1 MLLSNDILSKKSREK
16 TPGFT
21 LVEMLTTLAIIATL
35 ATLLL
40 AAVSGAKRKSRQ
52 AVCLSNLR
60 QYAVALNM
68 YLDDERRRPG
78 EIGRLI
84 ESRYLQNPAVLICPE
99 DRWNGWGNQ
108 VNATFGMGFTQ
119 GISEEAKRFSFLHPL
134 SWQDWA
140 WNALARRPSNG
151 GIGVCQLH
159 GIGRPD
165 PITPSIYDFQGLT
178 LRAHLDGS
186 VTRGMVFWDGSL
198 SSLEGRW
205 GDSGAIPAEPG
216 APATPGSDDFN
227 SPDQGSGIYPWP
239 LFMDQVDSIPSP
251 SNN

>member
-1 MLLSNDILSKKSREK
+1 MLLSTNILSKKS
-16 TPGFT
+16 PGQSSGFT

-60 QYAVALNM
+60 QYSVALNM

-84 ESRYLQNPAVLICPE
+84 ESRYLQNPDVLICPE
-99 DRWNGWGNQ
+99 DRWGGWGNR
-108 VNATFGMGFTQ
+108 VNNTFGAGFTQ
-119 GISEEAKRFSFLHPL
+119 GMQEEDRLFSFLHPL
-134 SWQDWA
+134 GWQDWA
-140 WNALARRPSNG
+140 WNALARQHSNG
-151 GIGVCQLH
+151 GIGICQLH

-165 PITPSIYDFQGLT
+165 PVTPGIYDFQGLT

-186 VTRGMVFWDGSL
+186 VTRGMVFWDGAM
-198 SSLEGRW
+198 SSIEGRW

-216 APATPGSDDFN
+216 APATPGADDLSMSDPGNGF
-227 SPDQGSGIYPWP
+227 YPWP
-239 LFMDQVDSIPSP
+239 LFLDRVDSIPLP
-251 SNN
+251 ANN